1 MARHPPLGAHVSI
14 AGGIERAI
22 PSGLD
27 LGCDVVQVFVK
38 NPSQWHG
45 KPLGERQ
52 VGAFREALAES
63 SILQVVA
70 HATYLINLAATDPLN
85 LRRSRR
91 TLGNELDRCGRLG
104 ISLLVV
110 HPGAHLGAGEQAGI
124 ARIAESLDKV
134 LGARPDAETRVLL
147 EITAGQGTSLGYR
160 LEQLAAIRERS
171 ECAQQLGICVDT
183 CHAFAAGYAIPG
195 PRVTGGSL
203 TNLIASSDPTSRG
216 AFT

>member
-1 MARHPPLGAHVSI
+1 M
-14 AGGIERAI
+14 
-22 PSGLD
+22 
-27 LGCDVVQVFVK
+27 K

-52 VGAFREALAES
+52 VGAFRQALAES

-91 TLGNELDRCGRLG
+91 TLGNELDRCDRLG

-183 CHAFAAGYAIPG
+183 CHAFAAGYAIHRPSGYRRFFDELNRLFG
-195 PRVTGGSL
+195 PHEPRCIHLNDSRRGWGSRRDPSGRTGS
-203 TNLIASSDPTSRG
+203 
-216 AFT
+216 